1 MFLHS
6 FLHLPEL
13 SSDKNMSDNN
23 LTKIEIKVPI
33 KWKHPLEQKIRE
45 KGYVTISEAIREYL
59 RKEFIEA

>member
-1 MFLHS
+1 
-6 FLHLPEL
+6 
-13 SSDKNMSDNN
+13 MSDNN